1 MAGRELE
8 AVQRAVDRYLAG
20 ASVQAA
26 AKAEGISTA
35 TLNRGLDRRKIEKR
49 GPPRGTAH
57 HSYIDGRTA
66 ARSAPRAG

>member
-20 ASVQAA
+20 ASVLAA

-49 GPPRGTAH
+49 GPPRGPSH
-57 HSYIDGRTA
+57 HAYIDGRKSA
-66 ARSAPRAG
+66 ARAG